1 MNIFDL
7 DKNSLPEQVQINKEN
22 IATLMT
28 DPTTKQYVDDQD
40 AATLQSAKDYTD
52 NHIVNAGHITSG
64 ASVAGKVLT
73 SNGDSTTSW
82 KNPTV
87 DTIDAG
93 TSTSGQVIASN
104 GDGTASW
111 QTPSTTITASDVD
124 SEAATAGQ
132 VLTADGNGDAAW
144 QTPST
149 PTITASDVD
158 SETATAGQVL
168 AADGNGGASWQ
179 TAGGGGGSTLVWS
192 GSWTAAHNA
201 TGMPFR
207 TYLTADKKYNFYGR
221 VSGEPRD
228 RNFIGSIVYT
238 ATASSVLMAQ
248 LISCDSTSSC
258 IIRSALLNLYSD
270 ILNPASAIKI

>member
-52 NHIVNAGHITSG
+52 NHMVNAGHITSG

-73 SNGDSTTSW
+73 SNGDSTASW

-124 SEAATAGQ
+124 SE
-132 VLTADGNGDAAW
+132 
-144 QTPST
+144 
-149 PTITASDVD
+149 
-158 SETATAGQVL
+158 TATAGQVL

-179 TAGGGGGSTLVWS
+179 NAGGGGLNLKWEGSFSIS
-192 GSWTAAHNA
+192 GSEISMPYSLENGKKYLLLYENPTSNVVSSSAIFVFSTSTA
-201 TGMPFR
+201 
-207 TYLTADKKYNFYGR
+207 TYLTI
-221 VSGEPRD
+221 VSGADLETAFIYLKITTTNTIK
-228 RNFIGSIVYT
+228 RNGNIVKLKPDMTMST
-238 ATASSVLMAQ
+238 AASN
-248 LISCDSTSSC
+248 T
-258 IIRSALLNLYSD
+258 NLR
-270 ILNPASAIKI
+270 AIYEV